1 MTFQKL
7 RFCFARLSSIFVSME
22 INTALVEQ
30 LSHLSRLRFDTV
42 EKEAIRT
49 DLEKMVAFVA
59 KLREL
64 NTTGIEP
71 LLHMG
76 DSENV
81 LREDIIAGMVT
92 REEALLNSPVQDA
105 VFFKVPTVIKK

>member
-7 RFCFARLSSIFVSME
+7 RFCFACLSSIFVDMD
-22 INTALVEQ
+22 INTALVDQ
-30 LSHLSRLRFDTV
+30 LSHLSRLRFDAA

-49 DLEKMVAFVA
+49 DLEKMVAFVE
-59 KLREL
+59 KLSEV
-64 NTTGIEP
+64 NTAGIEP

-76 DSENV
+76 DSANV
-81 LREDIIAGMVT
+81 LREDNISGMIS
-92 REEALLNSPVQDA
+92 REEALLNSPVKDG